1 MIEFKILSEEELSK
15 LSEEEKQAFKQA
27 YINRLREIN
36 QNVIDRNNR
45 LNQALKDLDSEWKG
59 Q

>member
-15 LSEEEKQAFKQA
+15 LSEEEKQAFRQA

-45 LNQALKDLDSEWKG
+45 LNQALKDLDSE
-59 Q
+59 